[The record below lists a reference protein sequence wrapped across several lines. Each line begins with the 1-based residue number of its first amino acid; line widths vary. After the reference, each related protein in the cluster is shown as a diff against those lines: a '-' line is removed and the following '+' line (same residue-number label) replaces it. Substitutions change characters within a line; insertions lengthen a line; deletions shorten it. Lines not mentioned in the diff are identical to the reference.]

1 VLSRP
6 LHGDEQHGP
15 GDGGFQAWVTGV
27 TAASSL
33 KQRYVRMHACA
44 GTHLSSAMPVANPT
58 SWHLFLLGQRIPPVL
73 LANRLDRAMEHR
85 AAQKPRLEAREV
97 RRAIWLRLLSRA
109 TSSAA
114 CAILCAADSCL
125 SVLVRAG
132 GAAEFTRCA
141 SSASHHGIVPCQG
154 GRGASA
160 SPCISIHLSLYI
172 GVSLSISLD
181 LSTIMHFPDPRC
193 SEAAPHDSAPPPPP
207 PAPAESG

>member
-1 VLSRP
+1 MEAGQSHNALQVGTLSLSSQQVAIAYLGASKAGDIVVLSRP

-114 CAILCAADSCL
+114 CAILCAAH
-125 SVLVRAG
+125 
-132 GAAEFTRCA
+132 
-141 SSASHHGIVPCQG
+141 SA
-154 GRGASA
+154 
-160 SPCISIHLSLYI
+160 L
-172 GVSLSISLD
+172 
-181 LSTIMHFPDPRC
+181 
-193 SEAAPHDSAPPPPP
+193 
-207 PAPAESG
+207 